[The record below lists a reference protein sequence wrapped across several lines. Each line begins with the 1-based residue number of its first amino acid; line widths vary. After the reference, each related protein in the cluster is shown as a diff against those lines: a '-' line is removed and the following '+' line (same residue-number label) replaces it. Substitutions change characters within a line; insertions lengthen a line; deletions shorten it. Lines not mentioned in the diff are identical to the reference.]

1 MRDELAQL
9 RVRLVGQH
17 EVVERERR
25 RDERCQPLERMLG
38 LPSRGRP
45 HEVAVDRPS
54 RPRRVEPHP
63 LQHRRD
69 VALGERKARGEL
81 ARQLLQLGPD
91 GGAGAAAG
99 IRPRQAPPARA
110 LPVRHVPAQAARPY
124 RRRPRAR
131 RARPTRAAARPPP
144 SSRARRSR
152 PPARRA
158 PRRRAA
164 RAASARLRSG
174 RGRSARGRRPPPPP
188 RRPRDG
194 RFPPARA
201 RAPRSGR
208 RAAGRRAPS
217 TAPASRAGAAT
228 GARRGV
234 GASPSRNCRAVAV
247 RRSGPAAPAAGS
259 TTPAATSV
267 PRSSSAD
274 GDGDPERLEHEPQ
287 QAGGHVAPRAVVVRA
302 AEQRRELGI
311 GLRPPGGGDHELL
324 AARQPEAIA
333 QVRERIVRRL
343 RRLEQRLDLRTK
355 PRSAPAGV
363 PTEATILAD
372 LGAGHL
378 IVRSSPQRRAAAR
391 GTRRTRSAAPRG
403 RAGAASLRSRRDL
416 DGRHGPGDLAGAQRD
431 PGRPRRGGGR
441 DRDRHLGRRDERDRA
456 WVEAA
461 AVQEHLDVRG
471 RMGRVEVG
479 RRPLRERPAGPRD
492 DRDDG
497 EADAVPPDEEPGLGD
512 GDVEPARRPGRGRR
526 VARSAAR
533 CPARAG
539 DARARGQSPVP
550 SGSPSTRASVNTA
563 PVVRP
568 STETSTSSPKEIRGG
583 STRLQ
588 ARADGRRDGEPANV
602 GRAGP
607 PRARRARRR
616 RRG

>member
-1 MRDELAQL
+1 MREELAQL

-17 EVVERERR
+17 QVVERERR

-69 VALGERKARGEL
+69 VALGEREARGEL

-99 IRPRQAPPARA
+99 IHRGKPRVPERCPFGMCRSRQLDRIGAGRVLAGPAPHEQR
-110 LPVRHVPAQAARPY
+110 PVR
-124 RRRPRAR
+124 
-131 RARPTRAAARPPP
+131 PP

-194 RFPPARA
+194 RFPPGRA

-208 RAAGRRAPS
+208 RAAGRRAPC

-234 GASPSRNCRAVAV
+234 GASPSRNCRAAAV

-274 GDGDPERLEHEPQ
+274 GDGDPEGLEHQPQ

-302 AEQRRELGI
+302 AEQRSRTGD
-311 GLRPPGGGDHELL
+311 RPPPTRRRRPRAPRRASARGDRAGARADRPP
-324 AARQPEAIA
+324 AAATRAAP
-333 QVRERIVRRL
+333 RPL
-343 RRLEQRLDLRTK
+343 RRGRGR
-355 PRSAPAGV
+355 APAGYR
-363 PTEATILAD
+363 PRRRSWPPRRRSPD
-372 LGAGHL
+372 RAGPAHSARSCSRYTANA
-378 IVRSSPQRRAAAR
+378 IRSTSRSSRSSEPSVTPPPRRTSRARRPCRRAA
-391 GTRRTRSAAPRG
+391 
-403 RAGAASLRSRRDL
+403 RSR
-416 DGRHGPGDLAGAQRD
+416 PA
-431 PGRPRRGGGR
+431 PPR
-441 DRDRHLGRRDERDRA
+441 
-456 WVEAA
+456 
-461 AVQEHLDVRG
+461 
-471 RMGRVEVG
+471 
-479 RRPLRERPAGPRD
+479 
-492 DRDDG
+492 
-497 EADAVPPDEEPGLGD
+497 
-512 GDVEPARRPGRGRR
+512 RRPG
-526 VARSAAR
+526 S
-533 CPARAG
+533 
-539 DARARGQSPVP
+539 
-550 SGSPSTRASVNTA
+550 
-563 PVVRP
+563 
-568 STETSTSSPKEIRGG
+568 
-583 STRLQ
+583 
-588 ARADGRRDGEPANV
+588 
-602 GRAGP
+602 
-607 PRARRARRR
+607 
-616 RRG
+616 